1 MNKAEG
7 AGRQGRYKAEGVGC
21 HGMYEAMGSGRWGK
35 FKGGGTGRHDQD
47 QDTSD
52 TSSSMN
58 NSRGSTSVKDT
69 LEKRRMQVQE
79 GDGERDGDNNATTA
93 ANDEG
98 NGEDGADDDQVGEA
112 AAESR
117 PDIQARL
124 RKAPGIIVA
133 ETWAN
138 RAQRTRVPTNIY
150 QAGTKKEVKKPGRGR
165 GRR

>member
-35 FKGGGTGRHDQD
+35 FKGGGTGRHDQH

-58 NSRGSTSVKDT
+58 NSRGSISVKDT

-79 GDGERDGDNNATTA
+79 VDGE
-93 ANDEG
+93 
-98 NGEDGADDDQVGEA
+98 
-112 AAESR
+112 
-117 PDIQARL
+117 
-124 RKAPGIIVA
+124 
-133 ETWAN
+133 
-138 RAQRTRVPTNIY
+138 
-150 QAGTKKEVKKPGRGR
+150 
-165 GRR
+165 